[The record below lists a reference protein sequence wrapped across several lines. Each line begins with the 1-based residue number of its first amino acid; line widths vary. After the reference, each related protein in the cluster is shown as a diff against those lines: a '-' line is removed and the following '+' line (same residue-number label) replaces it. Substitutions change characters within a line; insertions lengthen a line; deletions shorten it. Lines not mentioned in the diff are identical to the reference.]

1 MCGRY
6 ELHTH
11 PAAIALAF
19 GLAYPPEIHP
29 RYNIAPMQ
37 QVPVVRLNAAGEREL
52 VQVRWGFVPRW
63 AKDPSIGVK
72 MINARGETVVTKA
85 SFRTAFRRH
94 RCLLPADGFYEW
106 QAQAKGP
113 KRPMRVGM
121 SDGSVFG
128 LAGLYER
135 WLSPEGEPLDTC
147 TILTTEANAQLQ
159 PLHDRMPVIVPPEA
173 YEQWLDP
180 AAADAESLIA
190 PFSAQPMT
198 YWPVSTRVN
207 SVKNDDAECIEPLT
221 AGDDEP
227 PVEPVQAE
235 LPVEVEVEDEGPPA
249 PTQTQLF

>member
-11 PAAIALAF
+11 PAVIALAF

-29 RYNIAPMQ
+29 RYNVAPMQ
-37 QVPVVRLNAAGEREL
+37 QVPIVRLNAAGEREL
-52 VQVRWGFVPRW
+52 VQVRWGLVPRW
-63 AKDPSIGVK
+63 ARDPSIGAK
-72 MINARGETVVTKA
+72 MINARAETVATKPT
-85 SFRTAFRRH
+85 FRTAFRRH

-106 QAQAKGP
+106 QARATSP
-113 KRPMRVGM
+113 KQPMRIGM
-121 SDGSVFG
+121 KDGSVFG

-147 TILTTEANAQLQ
+147 TILTTEANAL
-159 PLHDRMPVIVPPEA
+159 LKIVHERMPVIVPPDA

-180 AAADAESLIA
+180 AAPDAESLIA
-190 PFSAQPMT
+190 PYRAQSMT

-207 SVKNDDAECIEPLT
+207 SVKNDDAELIEPLT

-227 PVEPVQAE
+227 AAEPVQAE
-235 LPVEVEVEDEGPPA
+235 LPVEAPDDETPDTPK
-249 PTQTQLF
+249 QTQLF